1 MVEDAPAGIRAGK
14 AANCDVVGLLT
25 THKRVEIQAA
35 GPDFVLNDLEHVKFV
50 GVDQTDGGILVR
62 IGNPKE
68 ELN

>member
-25 THKRVEIQAA
+25 SHKRAEVQAA
-35 GPDFVLNDLEHVKFV
+35 GPDFVLNDLEHVEFV
-50 GVDQTDGGILVR
+50 GVDPNDGGIFVLV
-62 IGNPKE
+62 GSPTE